1 MNNFFLEL
9 KNRNVYKVATAYTI
23 SAWFIIQ
30 VVNTIGPNLNWP
42 DSVAPLVSK
51 ILLVGFP
58 IAMILTWLNEFA
70 PKGLKRTGAVQQ
82 DTTANQKASRR
93 LNRIIIGT
101 LAFTLCFMLVERVFF
116 AGRTSI
122 NEYQKASI
130 AVLPFLNMSS
140 EAENEFFADG
150 LTEQILDEL
159 KNLSE

>member
-9 KNRNVYKVATAYTI
+9 KNRNVCKVATAYVI
-23 SAWFIIQ
+23 SAWLIIQ
-30 VVNTIGPNLNWP
+30 VVNT
-42 DSVAPLVSK
+42 
-51 ILLVGFP
+51 
-58 IAMILTWLNEFA
+58 WLYEFT
-70 PKGLKRTGAVQQ
+70 PKGLKLTGAVQQ
-82 DTTANQKASRR
+82 DTIDNQKASRR

-101 LAFTLCFMLVERVFF
+101 LAFTPCFMLVERVFF

-140 EAENEFFADG
+140 EAENEYFADG

>member
-1 MNNFFLEL
+1 MSNFFEEL
-9 KNRNVYKVATAYTI
+9 KNRNVYKVATAYAI
-23 SAWFIIQ
+23 SGWFIMQ
-30 VVNTIGPNLNWP
+30 VVDTVGDNLEWPNVIAATIT
-42 DSVAPLVSK
+42 K
-51 ILLVGFP
+51 ILIVGFP
-58 IAMILTWLNEFA
+58 IALVLTWIYEFT
-70 PKGLKRTGAVQQ
+70 PQGLKLTGAVQQ
-82 DTTANQKASRR
+82 DTIDNQKASRR